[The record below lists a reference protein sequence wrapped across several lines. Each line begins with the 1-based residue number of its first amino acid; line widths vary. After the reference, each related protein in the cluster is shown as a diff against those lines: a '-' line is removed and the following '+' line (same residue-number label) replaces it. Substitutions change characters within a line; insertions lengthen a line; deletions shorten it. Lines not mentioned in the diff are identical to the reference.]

1 MKLPF
6 AALALRTQSLL
17 PYRLYVRS
25 HADDGEANFVFKN
38 KLVMA
43 IDTLAVKHIT
53 PAFVHIFT

>member
-25 HADDGEANFVFKN
+25 RADDVEPNFVFKN
-38 KLVMA
+38 KLVLA